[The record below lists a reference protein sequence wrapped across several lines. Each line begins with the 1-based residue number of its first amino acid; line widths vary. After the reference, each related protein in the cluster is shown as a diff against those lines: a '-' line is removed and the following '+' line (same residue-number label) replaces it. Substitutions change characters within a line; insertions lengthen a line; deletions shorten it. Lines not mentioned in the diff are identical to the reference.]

1 MKKMEEFI
9 PQRHPK
15 CGFYRFWA
23 RYRAKQDQET
33 IEVLS
38 DPAGRGDVLAAQ
50 AAHRSSQAKAAGE
63 AGRGG
68 AYLGG

>member
-1 MKKMEEFI
+1 V
-9 PQRHPK
+9 
-15 CGFYRFWA
+15 
-23 RYRAKQDQET
+23 

-38 DPAGRGDVLAAQ
+38 DPAGRHDVQAAQ
-50 AAHRSSQAKAAGE
+50 TAHRSSQAKAAGE